1 MASTFS
7 ASGLISGLDSATI
20 IKQLMQIE
28 RQPVTRMES
37 KVASLEKQ
45 RTAVRELRTQL
56 LSLRTS
62 VQNFRFGMVFNQFK
76 AASSKSEVLTAS
88 ASTNPVQGSYTVNVT
103 QLASATIAKSSGTLG
118 GSIDA
123 SAALNEAGFASNIT
137 GTKFS
142 INGVQFTIDPD
153 TQSLDDVLAMINA
166 GGAGVTATYD
176 SGSDRVTFVN
186 DTPGDTSLIN
196 FGGSDDDSNFLDML
210 AVTRATQSTNLTG
223 TTEVLSTRNLGAVSP
238 SVALDTVNFS
248 RGAVT
253 AGTFSINGVTFT
265 VDPTKDS
272 LSDILGR
279 INGSSAQ
286 VTASYDSAT
295 DTLRFVSKVSG
306 SRTIR
311 FAAGTSNFL
320 DVTNLTSATQT
331 AGKDAR
337 FKINDGPEQTRNSN
351 EVADAIG
358 GVTLTLLSEGTS
370 TVTVSS
376 DDDAILKDVQKFID
390 DFNASVTKIQDL
402 VKKGG
407 TAENDGSLRLIESF
421 LRSTI
426 FSKVESAGGAR
437 KSLIELGISTGD
449 SFDSEAVSKLKLD
462 ADKFKEALRES
473 RYDVEGLFAN
483 RANDGIADQFFKYL
497 DGITSTSGFLN
508 DRVKSNGTIDQQIQ
522 AYNSRI
528 EMLERRLTLR
538 QARLEKQFLNVE
550 TMSSTYQR
558 QSSALSG
565 LSNKLLRF

>member
-88 ASTNPVQGSYTVNVT
+88 ASTSPVQGSYTVNVT
-103 QLASATIAKSSGTLG
+103 QLASATVAKSSATLG
-118 GSIDA
+118 GSIDS
-123 SAALNEAGFASNIT
+123 SAALNAAGFASNIS

-186 DTPGDTSLIN
+186 TTPGDTSLIN
-196 FGGSDDDSNFLDML
+196 FGGTDDDSNFLDML
-210 AVTRATQSTNLTG
+210 AVTKATQSTNISE
-223 TTEVLSTRNLGAVSP
+223 TTEVVSTRNLGAVSP
-238 SVALDTVNFS
+238 SRALDTVHFS
-248 RGAVT
+248 GGAVT

-265 VDPTKDS
+265 IDPTKDS

-311 FAAGTSNFL
+311 FTAGTSNFL
-320 DVTNLTSATQT
+320 DVTNLSNATQT
-331 AGKDAR
+331 AGKDAK
-337 FKINDGPEQTRNSN
+337 FTINDGPEQTRNSN

-376 DDDAILKDVQKFID
+376 NDDAILEDINKFID
-390 DFNASVTKIQDL
+390 AFNASVTKIQDL

-407 TAENDGSLRLIESF
+407 TAENDSSLRLIESF

-437 KSLIELGISTGD
+437 KSLIELGITTGD
-449 SFDSEAVSKLKLD
+449 SFDSEAVSQLKLD

-473 RYDVEGLFAN
+473 RYDVEALFAN

-508 DRVKSNGTIDQQIQ
+508 DRVRSNGTIDQQIQ

-528 EMLERRLTLR
+528 EMLERRLALR

-565 LSNKLLRF
+565 LSSSLLRF